1 MSDPDDRYDA
11 MLARLLAGAPPR
23 VIDSMAQGDAAL
35 LRDIDDAAEA
45 LASLGLALD
54 PVAPSDALR
63 ERVAAMAAG
72 LTRGHGRAAVV
83 VVDMMIDHL
92 TPGMPLEVPR
102 ARAIVPAM
110 KARLDAARSRGE
122 PVVYLCDHH
131 AEGDPDLLQWPEHN
145 VGDPAAN
152 VWGEIAPREGDV
164 VIPHRGYSGF
174 YATELESVLR
184 GLSVDSL
191 VVTGCITEMHVFATA
206 CDALQRGFAVTVPV
220 ELQAGSSEAVE
231 RVVLGTLAV
240 MRPVPAVGL

>member
-1 MSDPDDRYDA
+1 MSASDDRLDA
-11 MLARLLAGAPPR
+11 LIARLIAGAPSR
-23 VIDSMAQGDAAL
+23 VLDAMAQGDAAL
-35 LRDIDDAAEA
+35 LRELDDSAEA
-45 LASLGLALD
+45 LASLGLSLD
-54 PVAPSDALR
+54 PVAPSAELR

-72 LTRGHGRAAVV
+72 LTRGRGRTAVV
-83 VVDMMIDHL
+83 VVDMMNDHL
-92 TPGMPLEVPR
+92 TPGAPLEVPR
-102 ARAIVPAM
+102 ARAIVPAL
-110 KARLDAARSRGE
+110 KARLDAARARGE

-145 VGDPAAN
+145 VGDPAAD
-152 VWGEIAPREGDV
+152 VWGEVAPRDGDV

-184 GLSVDSL
+184 GMAVDAL

-206 CDALQRGFAVTVPV
+206 SDALQRGFTVTVPA

-240 MRPVPAVGL
+240 MRPVPALGA